1 MNFGKDNVDKVGSCF
16 RTHSFTNIWWQ
27 KRLLQ
32 PPEYHYRWGTL
43 GTCVPRLITT
53 FGSRQILPECKYSPK
68 CAIFPI
74 SSFQE
79 LSQPGPW
86 PGGGLCHGFPISVVS
101 ILETDVVCSLSSAY
115 IKVFCSSL
123 SLCIMVHWENLWL
136 DRPVCATAL
145 CHLQQVTNL
154 SWSQSKSTRF
164 STFQLCRF
172 SCTAVY
178 LISICIIWFY
188 HMNLNRKLLD
198 N

>member
-1 MNFGKDNVDKVGSCF
+1 M
-16 RTHSFTNIWWQ
+16 
-27 KRLLQ
+27 
-32 PPEYHYRWGTL
+32 
-43 GTCVPRLITT
+43 
-53 FGSRQILPECKYSPK
+53 QILTEMRNLSNLVVWKE
-68 CAIFPI
+68 
-74 SSFQE
+74 SFQE
-79 LSQPGPW
+79 LSQLGPW

-172 SCTAVY
+172 SCTAVH

-188 HMNLNRKLLD
+188 HTNLNRKLLHNQILND
-198 N
+198 YHWWWKWNYTTQ